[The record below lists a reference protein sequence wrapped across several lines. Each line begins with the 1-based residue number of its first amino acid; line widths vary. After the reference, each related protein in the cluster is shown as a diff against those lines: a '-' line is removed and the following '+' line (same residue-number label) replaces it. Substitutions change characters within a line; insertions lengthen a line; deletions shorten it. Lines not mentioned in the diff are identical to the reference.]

1 MSEKKELKI
10 AIDVYANEA
19 ELPEHLRVLWHNAT
33 AATNNAYAPYS
44 NFHVGAALLLSDGS
58 ILQGNN
64 QENAAYPS
72 GLCAERTALFYA
84 SANYGQ
90 HQVKAIAVAARPSLK
105 PTHFLP
111 IVPCGGCRQ
120 VMREYEYK
128 QKQNIQILLPTDGGK
143 FYVFDSVAALL
154 PLSFD
159 ASQLA

>member
-10 AIDVYANEA
+10 AIEVFANEA
-19 ELPEHLRVLWHNAT
+19 ELPEHLRVLWQNAT

-44 NFHVGAALLLSDGS
+44 NFHVGAAILLSDGT

-90 HQVKAIAVAARPSLK
+90 HQVKAIAVAARPALNL
-105 PTHFLP
+105 TNFLP
-111 IVPCGGCRQ
+111 VTPCGGCRQ

-128 QKQNIQILLPTDGGK
+128 QQQNIQILLPAEGGK

-159 ASQLA
+159 ASQLS